1 MREKFPG
8 FTISLPPELTANL
21 NIPQGMSEPAKTID
35 DYVDYYRTLDE
46 LVDPVFEK
54 AIEGGYIDQSRA
66 TDLASWLDQHPL
78 ITALYPY
85 RQLRQALAIATTESG
100 WSDAVESGLLQ
111 FFAALPDAFE
121 LVQLPEELF
130 GDMYA
135 AIFDEPSG
143 PVDLRGQ
150 SIEVTGP
157 CEKGSHNAMIE
168 RAIAWGSFCS
178 YSYQRSGCL
187 FVARSHIEI
196 KAVSSKI
203 AAFAAGR
210 MKYGSAV
217 KILAEEHYPFECQ
230 GSRRTP
236 AGGYEDGVQ
245 RDTLR
250 ALLYF
255 LETTGQM
262 QETAPAIISEAYLR
276 LYGVSIINDDA
287 ARHLIQN
294 LQTPSRQA
302 FRRIIGS
309 INKSGDQG
317 AKEFTRL
324 QAQRITAAVD
334 ELPEAAAEA
343 LDYMIKRFAK
353 VE

>member
-1 MREKFPG
+1 MREQFQG
-8 FTISLPPELTANL
+8 VTIPLPTDL
-21 NIPQGMSEPAKTID
+21 NSPSTPQGVNESAKTID
-35 DYVDYYRTLDE
+35 DYLEHYHSLNE
-46 LVDPVFEK
+46 LIDPVFEK
-54 AIEGGYIDQSRA
+54 TIDSGHIDQQRA
-66 TDLASWLDQHPL
+66 ATLAAWLDQHPL

-85 RQLRQALAIATTESG
+85 RQLRQALAIATTEGG
-100 WSDAVESGLLQ
+100 WSDAVERGLLQ

-135 AIFDEPSG
+135 AIFDQPSEPL
-143 PVDLRGQ
+143 DLAGQ
-150 SIEVTGP
+150 CIEVTGP
-157 CEKGSHNAMIE
+157 CGNGSHNAMIE

-178 YSYQRSGCL
+178 YGFPHGGYL
-187 FVARSHIEI
+187 FVARSHIESRAI
-196 KAVSSKI
+196 SNKI
-203 AAFAAGR
+203 SVFVAAR

-217 KILAEEHYPFECQ
+217 KILAEEHYPYECH

-255 LETTGQM
+255 LETTGRM
-262 QETAPAIISEAYLR
+262 QETAPAIISEAYLK
-276 LYGVSIINDDA
+276 LYGVSIISDDA

-309 INKSGDQG
+309 INKSGDQD

-334 ELPEAAAEA
+334 ELPEAADEA
-343 LDYMIKRFAK
+343 LDYMVKRFAK

>member
-1 MREKFPG
+1 MREPPISA
-8 FTISLPPELTANL
+8 TISLSYGVD
-21 NIPQGMSEPAKTID
+21 ISDGQHEPAETID
-35 DYVDYYRTLDE
+35 DYLEQYHSLNE
-46 LVDPVFEK
+46 LIDPVFEQ
-54 AIEGGYIDQSRA
+54 AIDDGYINQSRA
-66 TDLASWLDQHPL
+66 AALASWLDQHPL

-85 RQLRQALAIATTESG
+85 RQLRHALAVATAEGG
-100 WSDAVESGLLQ
+100 WSDAVERGLLQ

-135 AIFDEPSG
+135 AIFDVPSG

-168 RAIAWGSFCS
+168 RAIAWGGFSS
-178 YSYQRSGCL
+178 YGFPHSGFL
-187 FVARSHIEI
+187 FVARSHIES

-203 AAFAAGR
+203 AAFVAGR

-217 KILAEEHYPFECQ
+217 KIIAEEHYPFECH

-250 ALLYF
+250 ALLYL

-262 QETAPAIISEAYLR
+262 QETAPAIISDAYLR
-276 LYGVSIINDDA
+276 LYGVSIISDDA

-317 AKEFTRL
+317 AKEFISQ
-324 QAQRITAAVD
+324 QAALITARVD
-334 ELPEAAAEA
+334 DLPEDAAEA
-343 LDYMIKRFAK
+343 LDYMVKRFAK

>member
-1 MREKFPG
+1 MREPPISA
-8 FTISLPPELTANL
+8 TISLSYGVD
-21 NIPQGMSEPAKTID
+21 ISDGQHEPAETID
-35 DYVDYYRTLDE
+35 DYLEQYHSLNE
-46 LVDPVFEK
+46 LIDPVFEQ
-54 AIEGGYIDQSRA
+54 AIDDGYINQSRA
-66 TDLASWLDQHPL
+66 AALASWLDQHPL

-85 RQLRQALAIATTESG
+85 RQLRHALAVATAEGG
-100 WSDAVESGLLQ
+100 WSDAVERGLLQ

-135 AIFDEPSG
+135 AIFDVPSG

-168 RAIAWGSFCS
+168 RAIAWGGFSS
-178 YSYQRSGCL
+178 YGFPHSGFL
-187 FVARSHIEI
+187 FVARSHIES

-203 AAFAAGR
+203 AAFVAGR

-217 KILAEEHYPFECQ
+217 KIIAEEHYPFECH

-250 ALLYF
+250 ALLYL

-262 QETAPAIISEAYLR
+262 QETAPAIIS
-276 LYGVSIINDDA
+276 DDA

-309 INKSGDQG
+309 INKSGDQA
-317 AKEFTRL
+317 AKEFTSQ
-324 QAQRITAAVD
+324 QAERITSSVD
-334 ELPEAAAEA
+334 GLPEAAAEA
-343 LDYMIKRFAK
+343 LDYMAKRFAR